1 MATIIV
7 ALTLI
12 LAIQWRHLKIIPTFQ
27 KIAQLPDHRQLRAL
41 EGKSRNNIF
50 FLKTYL
56 VKNVFPSKI
65 LYNFLYF

>member
-41 EGKSRNNIF
+41 EGKSPNNIF
-50 FLKTYL
+50 FENIFT
-56 VKNVFPSKI
+56 
-65 LYNFLYF
+65 